1 MMMEVAIF
9 MVMVGFEICLPNNTI
24 DIGLRELHSIPRE
37 DEYISTEGFGKQP
50 ALGLGYEAFKAG
62 QCGG

>member
-1 MMMEVAIF
+1 MVEV
-9 MVMVGFEICLPNNTI
+9 EICLPNNTI
-24 DIGLRELHSIPRE
+24 DIRLRELHSIPRE
-37 DEYISTEGFGKQP
+37 DEYYSTEGFGKQP